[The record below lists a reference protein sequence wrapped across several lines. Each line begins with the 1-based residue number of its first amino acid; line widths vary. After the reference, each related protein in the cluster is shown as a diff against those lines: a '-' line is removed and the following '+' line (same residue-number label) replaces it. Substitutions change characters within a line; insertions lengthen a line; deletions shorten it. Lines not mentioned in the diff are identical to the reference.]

1 MIQREMFSYIIKLI
15 NNIFQFVMMIGMI
28 WMPVSSAGQ
37 NIIGA
42 KVYWPSPVIS
52 MRSWHGSTA
61 TSHEI
66 YVASHRFIIKL
77 RHLTIIWNLRAP
89 IIFWLMLSIECWD
102 IHLVHRHRD
111 NNKFMCFSRQNQEHK
126 FFYVHCNMK

>member
-42 KVYWPSPVIS
+42 KAY
-52 MRSWHGSTA
+52 
-61 TSHEI
+61 
-66 YVASHRFIIKL
+66 
-77 RHLTIIWNLRAP
+77 
-89 IIFWLMLSIECWD
+89 
-102 IHLVHRHRD
+102 
-111 NNKFMCFSRQNQEHK
+111 
-126 FFYVHCNMK
+126 